1 MDPVTHLTG
10 AVVICA
16 VIPLSVLAVYLYLRR
31 RISLDPRSETNH
43 AIAQRFDSVEE
54 LHEFHRQEQAAV
66 RAKANAALQRY
77 HRAFSRERAAMDPAK
92 ASGYP
97 VPNKSFDDL
106 I

>member
-10 AVVICA
+10 AVVISA
-16 VIPLSVLAVYLYLRR
+16 FMALNVLAMYLYLRR

-43 AIAQRFDSVEE
+43 AIAHRFDSTDE
-54 LHEFHRQEQAAV
+54 LREFHVQEAAAV

-77 HRAFSRERAAMDPAK
+77 RQAMSREMTSMDPAK
-92 ASGYP
+92 ASAYP
-97 VPNKSFDDL
+97 VPHHSFEDL